1 MVLQVGFVVAAGWV
15 RGGCRAGAW
24 GCRLGALG
32 CTLGVWG
39 CRPGCMGPKAR
50 YLRGVALEW
59 WLGQLLAGVS
69 RPVEHVILVPLCVAR
84 GMRGANHLYPT
95 G

>member
-1 MVLQVGFVVAAGWV
+1 MRGCCRVGV
-15 RGGCRAGAW
+15 W

-32 CTLGVWG
+32 PMLGGWG
-39 CRPGCMGPKAR
+39 CRPLCMGLQAK
-50 YLRGVALEW
+50 YLRGVAFEK
-59 WLGQLLAGVS
+59 WLSQPLAGVS